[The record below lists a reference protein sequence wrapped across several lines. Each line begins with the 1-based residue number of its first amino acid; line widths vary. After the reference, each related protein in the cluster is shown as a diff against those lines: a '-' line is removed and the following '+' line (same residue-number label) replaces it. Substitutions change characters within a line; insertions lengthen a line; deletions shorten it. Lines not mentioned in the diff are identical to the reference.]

1 MATKIHIFL
10 SHGTL
15 ILFVVHAWGQDTL
28 PWPIR
33 KRKLYWRMVGQ
44 IFVLKL
50 NWNPCCRPPAKF
62 LAKELPGWANLWNQV
77 CMQVWMSMR
86 AQKPNY
92 ESSPKSETFATEF
105 LQWIFTHHRFFFNFS
120 DHSQVFIPI
129 FCISHICSLTMFFL
143 EQFLKPAANPAALK
157 FMLNFWTYPV
167 QVGAKSGRTS
177 QASSN
182 SDDSNCAFG
191 K

>member
-15 ILFVVHAWGQDTL
+15 ILFVVCAWGQDTL

-50 NWNPCCRPPAKF
+50 NWHPCCRPPAKF
-62 LAKELPGWANLWNQV
+62 LAKELPGWANPWNQV

-92 ESSPKSETFATEF
+92 ESSPKSETFGTEF
-105 LQWIFTHHRFFFNFS
+105 LQWIFTHHRFLKFLWPLSGFHPYFLY
-120 DHSQVFIPI
+120 
-129 FCISHICSLTMFFL
+129 ISHLFPHHVFSWAVFKACC
-143 EQFLKPAANPAALK
+143 K
-157 FMLNFWTYPV
+157 
-167 QVGAKSGRTS
+167 
-177 QASSN
+177 SN
-182 SDDSNCAFG
+182 SPQVHVELLNLPRSSGC
-191 K
+191 